1 MEFRTLLTLLHRE
14 QRGRGIYIPPHLT
27 TNANPT
33 PNNMRQNQAAL
44 NRIQDAYDNR
54 MPPEYWMD
62 DLEDTPDSLV
72 ENFVTHAHAQQGFAI
87 DDLPAIHAYVAK
99 LLGYPNTDTDSWAVE
114 FVAEE
119 LSLLYYDQKR

>member
-1 MEFRTLLTLLHRE
+1 
-14 QRGRGIYIPPHLT
+14 
-27 TNANPT
+27 
-33 PNNMRQNQAAL
+33 MRQTQATL

-54 MPPEYWMD
+54 MPPSYWMD

-72 ENFVTHAHAQQGFAI
+72 ENFVTHAHAQQAFSNDA
-87 DDLPAIHAYVAK
+87 DLPAIHAYVAK
-99 LLGYPNTDTDSWAVE
+99 LLGYPNTDTNSWAVE

>member
-1 MEFRTLLTLLHRE
+1 
-14 QRGRGIYIPPHLT
+14 
-27 TNANPT
+27 
-33 PNNMRQNQAAL
+33 MRQTQAAL

-72 ENFVTHAHAQQGFAI
+72 ENFVTHENAQQAFSNDA
-87 DDLPAIHAYVAK
+87 DLPAIRAYVAK
-99 LLGYPNTDTDSWAVE
+99 LLDNPNLNSWEVE
-114 FVAEE
+114 FVTEE

>member
-1 MEFRTLLTLLHRE
+1 
-14 QRGRGIYIPPHLT
+14 
-27 TNANPT
+27 
-33 PNNMRQNQAAL
+33 MRQTQAARD
-44 NRIQDAYDNR
+44 RIQDAYDNR

-72 ENFVTHAHAQQGFAI
+72 ENFVTHAHAQQAFSNDA
-87 DDLPAIHAYVAK
+87 DLPAIRSYVAK
-99 LLGYPNTDTDSWAVE
+99 LLGHPNTDSWAVE

>member
-1 MEFRTLLTLLHRE
+1 MKQT
-14 QRGRGIYIPPHLT
+14 
-27 TNANPT
+27 
-33 PNNMRQNQAAL
+33 QAAL

-72 ENFVTHAHAQQGFAI
+72 ENFVTHENARQAFSNDA
-87 DDLPAIHAYVAK
+87 DLPAIHAYVAK
-99 LLGYPNTDTDSWAVE
+99 LLGNPDVGSWAVE

-119 LSLLYYDQKR
+119 LSLLYYDQER